1 MSIRLLSSGESHGKG
16 FLIII
21 EGMPSGLA
29 ISKSDIERQLA
40 RRRRGYGRGD
50 RMKLEKD
57 EFEFY
62 SGLRGGVTTGN
73 PIGVVLH
80 NSEWGKWK
88 DIMDAFDLNEE
99 RVGQKAITRPRPGH
113 ADASGMAKFGFE
125 DARNVLERASA
136 RCTAAW
142 TIAGTLCQM
151 LLNELG
157 ITVKSAVTSIGKEKV
172 NLPESDEEWQG
183 HALRTWESQ
192 EKKTNRACKGQ

>member
-40 RRRRGYGRGD
+40 RRRRGCGRGD

-73 PIGVVLH
+73 PIGVVLSLIH
-80 NSEWGKWK
+80 
-88 DIMDAFDLNEE
+88 I
-99 RVGQKAITRPRPGH
+99 
-113 ADASGMAKFGFE
+113 
-125 DARNVLERASA
+125 
-136 RCTAAW
+136 
-142 TIAGTLCQM
+142 
-151 LLNELG
+151 
-157 ITVKSAVTSIGKEKV
+157 
-172 NLPESDEEWQG
+172 
-183 HALRTWESQ
+183 
-192 EKKTNRACKGQ
+192 